1 MSQVA
6 NMFLDILITVA
17 IVSFI
22 QSIFGVGVLLLG
34 TPLLMLQG
42 YNFIQSVIVLL
53 PISLL
58 INLFQIFKD
67 HSTIDLDFYK
77 KILVY
82 TTPFILIFLIFINK
96 AKINIG
102 ILIGV
107 ILLLVAAKDF
117 YIRAN
122 KMVNLLV
129 RYEKSYLIIMGIV
142 HGLTNLGGSLLTVVV
157 HAKDYE
163 KRMIR
168 ATISTSYATFATFQL
183 VTLLVFGFDFDIKFS
198 MIVLSLTVG
207 LTVFIITEKMIFA
220 HINAEAYRNLFSG
233 FIFLSGLLL
242 IVKSVY

>member
-1 MSQVA
+1 MS
-6 NMFLDILITVA
+6 LDILITVA
-17 IVSFI
+17 VTSFI
-22 QSIFGVGVLLLG
+22 QSIFGVGILLFG

-42 YNFIQSVIVLL
+42 YNFLQSLIVLL

-67 HSTIDLDFYK
+67 HSAIDLDFYK
-77 KILVY
+77 KILIY
-82 TTPFILIFLIFINK
+82 TTPFIVIFLIFINK
-96 AKINIG
+96 TKINIG

-117 YIRAN
+117 SIRAN

-142 HGLTNLGGSLLTVVV
+142 HGLTNLGGSLLTVIA
-157 HAKDYE
+157 HAKGYE

-168 ATISTSYATFATFQL
+168 ATIAASYATFATFQI
-183 VTLLVFGFDFDIKFS
+183 VTLLVSGFDIDIKLS
-198 MIVLSLTVG
+198 MIVLSLAVG
-207 LTVFIITEKMIFA
+207 LTIFIATEKIIFEY
-220 HINAEAYRNLFSG
+220 INAEAYRKLFSG

>member
-1 MSQVA
+1 MS
-6 NMFLDILITVA
+6 LDILITVA
-17 IVSFI
+17 VTSLI
-22 QSIFGVGVLLLG
+22 QSIFGVGILLLG

-42 YNFIQSVIVLL
+42 YNFLQSAIVLL

-58 INLFQIFKD
+58 INLLQIFKD
-67 HSTIDLDFYK
+67 HSAIDLDFYK
-77 KILVY
+77 KILIY
-82 TTPFILIFLIFINK
+82 TTPFIVIFLIFISK

-117 YIRAN
+117 SIRAN

-168 ATISTSYATFATFQL
+168 ATIATSYATFATFQI
-183 VTLLVFGFDFDIKFS
+183 VTLLVSGFDIDIKLS
-198 MIVLSLTVG
+198 MIVLSLSVG
-207 LTVFIITEKMIFA
+207 LTIFIATEKMIFA
-220 HINAEAYRNLFSG
+220 YINAEAYRKLFSG

>member
-1 MSQVA
+1 MY
-6 NMFLDILITVA
+6 LDILITVA
-17 IVSFI
+17 ITSFI
-22 QSIFGVGVLLLG
+22 QSIFWVGVLLLG

-42 YNFIQSVIVLL
+42 YNFLQSVIVLL

-67 HSTIDLDFYK
+67 HSAIDLDFYK
-77 KILVY
+77 KILIY
-82 TTPFILIFLIFINK
+82 TTPFIVIFLIFINK

-117 YIRAN
+117 SVRAN
-122 KMVNLLV
+122 RMVNLLV

-168 ATISTSYATFATFQL
+168 ATIAISYATFATFQI
-183 VTLLVFGFDFDIKFS
+183 VTLLVSGFDIDIKLS
-198 MIVLSLTVG
+198 MIVLSLAVG
-207 LTVFIITEKMIFA
+207 LTIFIATEKMIFEY
-220 HINAEAYRNLFSG
+220 INAEAYRKLFSG

>member
-1 MSQVA
+1 MS
-6 NMFLDILITVA
+6 LDILITVA
-17 IVSFI
+17 VVSFI
-22 QSIFGVGVLLLG
+22 QSIFGVGILLLG

-42 YNFIQSVIVLL
+42 YNFLQSAIVLL

-58 INLFQIFKD
+58 INLLQIFKD
-67 HSTIDLDFYK
+67 HSAIDSDFYK
-77 KILVY
+77 KILIY
-82 TTPFILIFLIFINK
+82 TTPFIVIFLIFINK
-96 AKINIG
+96 AKINIS

-117 YIRAN
+117 SIRAN
-122 KMVNLLV
+122 KMLNLLV

-168 ATISTSYATFATFQL
+168 ATIAASYATFATFQI
-183 VTLLVFGFDFDIKFS
+183 VTLLVSGFDIDIKLS
-198 MIVLSLTVG
+198 MILLSLTVG
-207 LTVFIITEKMIFA
+207 LAIFIATEKMIFA
-220 HINAEAYRNLFSG
+220 YINAEAYRKLFSG

>member
-1 MSQVA
+1 MS
-6 NMFLDILITVA
+6 LDILITVA
-17 IVSFI
+17 VVSFV

-42 YNFIQSVIVLL
+42 YNFLQSVVVLL

-67 HSTIDLDFYK
+67 QSAIDLDFYK
-77 KILVY
+77 KTLIY
-82 TTPFILIFLIFINK
+82 TAPFIVIFLIFISK
-96 AKINIG
+96 AKINFS
-102 ILIGV
+102 ILIGI

-117 YIRAN
+117 SIRAN
-122 KMVNLLV
+122 KMLNLLV

-142 HGLTNLGGSLLTVVV
+142 HGLTNLGGSLLTIIV

-163 KRMIR
+163 KRTVR
-168 ATISTSYATFATFQL
+168 STIATSYAIFATFQI
-183 VTLLVFGFDFDIKFS
+183 VTLLVSGFDIEIKPS
-198 MIVLSLTVG
+198 IIVLSLTVG
-207 LTVFIITEKMIFA
+207 LTIFLVTEKMIFT
-220 HINAEAYRNLFSG
+220 HINAESYRKLFSG

>member
-1 MSQVA
+1 MS
-6 NMFLDILITVA
+6 LDILITVA
-17 IVSFI
+17 VTSFI
-22 QSIFGVGVLLLG
+22 QSIFGVGILLLG

-42 YNFIQSVIVLL
+42 YNFLQSAIVLL

-58 INLFQIFKD
+58 INLLQIFKD
-67 HSTIDLDFYK
+67 HSAIDLDFYK
-77 KILVY
+77 KILIY
-82 TTPFILIFLIFINK
+82 TTPFIVIFLILINK

-117 YIRAN
+117 SIRAN

-157 HAKDYE
+157 HAKDYK

-168 ATISTSYATFATFQL
+168 ATIAASYATFATFQI
-183 VTLLVFGFDFDIKFS
+183 VTLLVSGFDIDIKLS

-207 LTVFIITEKMIFA
+207 LTIFIATEKMIFA
-220 HINAEAYRNLFSG
+220 YINAEAYRKLFSG
-233 FIFLSGLLL
+233 FIFLSGMLL

>member
-1 MSQVA
+1 MS
-6 NMFLDILITVA
+6 LDILITVA
-17 IVSFI
+17 VTSFI

-42 YNFIQSVIVLL
+42 YNFLQSAIVLL

-58 INLFQIFKD
+58 INLLQIFKD
-67 HSTIDLDFYK
+67 HSAIDLDFYK
-77 KILVY
+77 KILIY
-82 TTPFILIFLIFINK
+82 TTPFIVIFLIFISK

-117 YIRAN
+117 SIRAN
-122 KMVNLLV
+122 NMVNLLV

-142 HGLTNLGGSLLTVVV
+142 HGLTNLGGSLLTVIV

-163 KRMIR
+163 KGMIR
-168 ATISTSYATFATFQL
+168 ATIAASYATFATFQI
-183 VTLLVFGFDFDIKFS
+183 VTLLISDFDIDIKLS
-198 MIVLSLTVG
+198 MIVLSLAVG
-207 LTVFIITEKMIFA
+207 LTIFIATEKMIFA
-220 HINAEAYRNLFSG
+220 YINAEAYRKLFSG

-242 IVKSVY
+242 IVKTVY

>member
-1 MSQVA
+1 MS
-6 NMFLDILITVA
+6 LDILITVA
-17 IVSFI
+17 VTSFI
-22 QSIFGVGVLLLG
+22 QSIFGVGILLFG

-42 YNFIQSVIVLL
+42 YNFHQSVFILL

-67 HSTIDLDFYK
+67 HSAIDLDFYK
-77 KILVY
+77 KILIY
-82 TTPFILIFLIFINK
+82 ATPFIVIFLLFINK
-96 AKINIG
+96 TKINIG

-117 YIRAN
+117 SIRAN
-122 KMVNLLV
+122 KIVNLLV

-142 HGLTNLGGSLLTVVV
+142 HGLTNLGGSLLTIVV

-168 ATISTSYATFATFQL
+168 ATIAASYATFATFQI
-183 VTLLVFGFDFDIKFS
+183 VTLLISGFDIEIKLS
-198 MIVLSLTVG
+198 MSVLSLAVG
-207 LTVFIITEKMIFA
+207 LTIFIATEKMIFA
-220 HINAEAYRNLFSG
+220 YINAEAYRKLFSG

>member
-1 MSQVA
+1 MS
-6 NMFLDILITVA
+6 LDILITVA
-17 IVSFI
+17 VTSFI
-22 QSIFGVGVLLLG
+22 QSIFGVGILLLG

-42 YNFIQSVIVLL
+42 YNFLQSAIVLL

-58 INLFQIFKD
+58 INLLQIFKD
-67 HSTIDLDFYK
+67 HSAIDLDFYK
-77 KILVY
+77 KILIY
-82 TTPFILIFLIFINK
+82 TTPFIVIFLIFINK

-117 YIRAN
+117 SIRAN
-122 KMVNLLV
+122 KMLNLLV

-157 HAKDYE
+157 HAKDYK

-168 ATISTSYATFATFQL
+168 ATIAASYATFATFQI
-183 VTLLVFGFDFDIKFS
+183 VTLLVSGFDIDIKLS

-207 LTVFIITEKMIFA
+207 LTIFIATEKMIFA
-220 HINAEAYRNLFSG
+220 YINAEAYRKLFSG
-233 FIFLSGLLL
+233 FIFLSGMLL

>member
-1 MSQVA
+1 MS
-6 NMFLDILITVA
+6 LDILITVA
-17 IVSFI
+17 VTSFI
-22 QSIFGVGVLLLG
+22 QSIFGVGILLLG

-42 YNFIQSVIVLL
+42 YNFLQSAIVLL

-58 INLFQIFKD
+58 INLLQIFKD
-67 HSTIDLDFYK
+67 HSAIDLDFYK
-77 KILVY
+77 KILIY
-82 TTPFILIFLIFINK
+82 TTPFIVIFLIFINK

-117 YIRAN
+117 SIRAN

-168 ATISTSYATFATFQL
+168 ATIAASYATFATFQI
-183 VTLLVFGFDFDIKFS
+183 VTLLVSGFDIDIKLS

-207 LTVFIITEKMIFA
+207 LTMFIATEKMIFA
-220 HINAEAYRNLFSG
+220 CINAEAYRKLFSG

>member
-1 MSQVA
+1 MS
-6 NMFLDILITVA
+6 LDILITVA
-17 IVSFI
+17 VTSFI
-22 QSIFGVGVLLLG
+22 QSIFGVGILLFG

-42 YNFIQSVIVLL
+42 YNFLQSLIVLL

-67 HSTIDLDFYK
+67 HSAIDLDFYK
-77 KILVY
+77 KILIY
-82 TTPFILIFLIFINK
+82 TIPFIVIFLIFINK
-96 AKINIG
+96 TKINIG

-117 YIRAN
+117 SIRAN

-142 HGLTNLGGSLLTVVV
+142 HGLTNLGGSLLTVVI

-168 ATISTSYATFATFQL
+168 ATIAASYATFATFQI
-183 VTLLVFGFDFDIKFS
+183 VTLLVSGFVIDIELS
-198 MIVLSLTVG
+198 MIVLSLSVG
-207 LTVFIITEKMIFA
+207 LTIFIATEKMIFA
-220 HINAEAYRNLFSG
+220 YINAEAYRKLFSG

>member
-1 MSQVA
+1 MS
-6 NMFLDILITVA
+6 LDILISVA
-17 IVSFI
+17 VVSFI
-22 QSIFGVGVLLLG
+22 QSIFGVGILLLG

-42 YNFIQSVIVLL
+42 YNLLQSVIVLL

-67 HSTIDLDFYK
+67 QSTLDLDFYK
-77 KILVY
+77 KILIY
-82 TTPFILIFLIFINK
+82 TTPFIVIFLIFINK

-117 YIRAN
+117 SIRAN
-122 KMVNLLV
+122 KMVNLMV

-142 HGLTNLGGSLLTVVV
+142 HGLTNLGGSLLTAVV

-163 KRMIR
+163 KRVIR
-168 ATISTSYATFATFQL
+168 ATIAASYATFATFQI
-183 VTLLVFGFDFDIKFS
+183 VTLLFSGFDIDIKLS
-198 MIVLSLTVG
+198 MIVLSLSVG
-207 LTVFIITEKMIFA
+207 LTIFIATEIMIFKY
-220 HINAEAYRNLFSG
+220 IDAEAYRKLFSG

-242 IVKSVY
+242 IVKSVN

>member
-1 MSQVA
+1 MS
-6 NMFLDILITVA
+6 LDILITVA
-17 IVSFI
+17 VVSFI

-42 YNFIQSVIVLL
+42 YNFLQSVIVLL

-67 HSTIDLDFYK
+67 QSVIDLDFYK
-77 KILVY
+77 KLLSY
-82 TTPFILIFLIFINK
+82 TAPFIVIFLIFISK
-96 AKINIG
+96 AKLNFS
-102 ILIGV
+102 ILIGI

-117 YIRAN
+117 SIRAN
-122 KMVNLLV
+122 KMLNLLV

-142 HGLTNLGGSLLTVVV
+142 HGLTNLGGSLLTMIVY
-157 HAKDYE
+157 AKDFE
-163 KRMIR
+163 KRKIR
-168 ATISTSYATFATFQL
+168 ATIAASYATFATFQI
-183 VTLLVFGFDFDIKFS
+183 VTLLVSGFDIDIKLS

-207 LTVFIITEKMIFA
+207 LTIFIATEKMIFTY
-220 HINAEAYRNLFSG
+220 IDAEAYRKLFSG

>member
-1 MSQVA
+1 MS
-6 NMFLDILITVA
+6 LDILITVA
-17 IVSFI
+17 VTSFI

-42 YNFIQSVIVLL
+42 YNFLQSVIVLL

-67 HSTIDLDFYK
+67 HSTIDFNFYK
-77 KILVY
+77 KILIY
-82 TTPFILIFLIFINK
+82 TTPFIVIFLIFINET
-96 AKINIG
+96 KINIG

-107 ILLLVAAKDF
+107 ILLLVAAKEF
-117 YIRAN
+117 SIRAN
-122 KMVNLLV
+122 RMVNLLV

-168 ATISTSYATFATFQL
+168 ATIAASYATFATFQI
-183 VTLLVFGFDFDIKFS
+183 VTLLVSGFDIDIKLS
-198 MIVLSLTVG
+198 MIVLSLAVG
-207 LTVFIITEKMIFA
+207 LTIFIATEKMIFA
-220 HINAEAYRNLFSG
+220 YIDAEAYRKLFSG